1 MGIELDK
8 EDLFGDSASNRLLLE
23 DDKSATIF
31 AAFNAVNNLQRTLV
45 ETVNAEIKR
54 EGLEED
60 LKSIREKTMEKLVV
74 SIKSKGEKMSIDEVI
89 GEALEAST
97 HFVGKSIETGK
108 RNIITSE
115 IVEKSNKIVN
125 AHKPTEVEG
134 KVSTLQERI
143 IAIEK
148 ESFDRSNQEVINS
161 VVMLEREPEVSKE
174 AFELSLIAKRDEE
187 KVRISQQPIREPKI
201 QLSDFIELKQNGVA
215 KTNHPMKNY
224 TYVMYDKMNQ
234 AKFAHDVVDMNE
246 AKANLELNDAKANLE
261 ITAKQSGL
269 VSIEDSNEEQ
279 LFAYDSPFAKTSLV
293 NDLNSLSMVYH
304 LSQKLEVSVVGGF
317 SDNRGVEI
325 RFNDRLNKWFA
336 ITSPLSGKITD
347 TVQVLDGYQ
356 AKSNFGEITSLEGFQ
371 QAAMRPNQLVS
382 EGDFKLIEGDFD
394 GHKVYS
400 LDFCMDNS
408 LLNKDVP
415 ERLKTMDPTTS
426 DAPSAKAYELQAEGD
441 KDVVMTVY
449 AIGNDLVGNL
459 DKEKPSFEE
468 PGAEPIPYEPGKTKT
483 PTIIVPEGTFS
494 IFGVDPNPG
503 IKQIF
508 FAFNEIKAEQ
518 DPEGTE
524 SDYYLTG
531 EEFTFRK
538 SNLPNPFGQPWKFSY
553 GGSGYNIKEEDLT
566 FDGQNTPIISIRI
579 DGVPTDVK
587 LIVNWNNPSPR
598 LAEPIDLQ
606 GELDGLGE
614 ALKQL
619 GYEFNGETWNLR
631 DGDGEDSQF
640 SKVAQGMIEQYM
652 SLKAQ
657 IENEGPIGAPIGE
670 PIWIA
675 KPIGDVSEEPIAK
688 PIGDVSEEP
697 AGEEP
702 AGEEP
707 KEEPK
712 PIEGGDE
719 DPAQIDNGEK
729 PQEGPIGEPIGEPI
743 VTVPIGGEPTG
754 DDGFDVEIDFL
765 NPINLH
771 GDGSEH
777 KLDKLSSMLDHY
789 EKMIDLLKSDREK
802 KDNLGKD
809 YDSKLYD
816 SSLDAWKSYHKEVKD
831 IILVR
836 AKA

>member
-293 NDLNSLSMVYH
+293 NDL
-304 LSQKLEVSVVGGF
+304 
-317 SDNRGVEI
+317 
-325 RFNDRLNKWFA
+325 
-336 ITSPLSGKITD
+336 
-347 TVQVLDGYQ
+347 
-356 AKSNFGEITSLEGFQ
+356 
-371 QAAMRPNQLVS
+371 
-382 EGDFKLIEGDFD
+382 
-394 GHKVYS
+394 
-400 LDFCMDNS
+400 
-408 LLNKDVP
+408 
-415 ERLKTMDPTTS
+415 
-426 DAPSAKAYELQAEGD
+426 
-441 KDVVMTVY
+441 
-449 AIGNDLVGNL
+449 
-459 DKEKPSFEE
+459 
-468 PGAEPIPYEPGKTKT
+468 
-483 PTIIVPEGTFS
+483 
-494 IFGVDPNPG
+494 
-503 IKQIF
+503 
-508 FAFNEIKAEQ
+508 
-518 DPEGTE
+518 
-524 SDYYLTG
+524 
-531 EEFTFRK
+531 
-538 SNLPNPFGQPWKFSY
+538 
-553 GGSGYNIKEEDLT
+553 
-566 FDGQNTPIISIRI
+566 
-579 DGVPTDVK
+579 
-587 LIVNWNNPSPR
+587 
-598 LAEPIDLQ
+598 
-606 GELDGLGE
+606 
-614 ALKQL
+614 
-619 GYEFNGETWNLR
+619 
-631 DGDGEDSQF
+631 
-640 SKVAQGMIEQYM
+640 
-652 SLKAQ
+652 
-657 IENEGPIGAPIGE
+657 
-670 PIWIA
+670 
-675 KPIGDVSEEPIAK
+675 
-688 PIGDVSEEP
+688 
-697 AGEEP
+697 
-702 AGEEP
+702 
-707 KEEPK
+707 
-712 PIEGGDE
+712 
-719 DPAQIDNGEK
+719 
-729 PQEGPIGEPIGEPI
+729 
-743 VTVPIGGEPTG
+743 
-754 DDGFDVEIDFL
+754 
-765 NPINLH
+765 
-771 GDGSEH
+771 
-777 KLDKLSSMLDHY
+777 
-789 EKMIDLLKSDREK
+789 
-802 KDNLGKD
+802 
-809 YDSKLYD
+809 
-816 SSLDAWKSYHKEVKD
+816 
-831 IILVR
+831 
-836 AKA
+836 